1 MEWGD
6 RCACK
11 TTQEEEERE
20 TDTCVCGCVH
30 HHAAPTGRGPTDSHP
45 LRSFAVL
52 LLSTRTRA
60 RLQWGVQGRGPMA
73 RRCWETQRPTLS
85 GYARARTPGNTRG
98 EEGGQ
103 GATVHTQPE
112 DGKTKHRRGRAQTRT
127 RGATRGAQGHTQG
140 DSMGTGCAHAQAHQ
154 ALTHRR
160 HTETRAEI
168 AACHCTHTRRHM
180 TTRKHTHSLHTH
192 KHQGTSKHTRTRT
205 HTAHTRDKHAPLP
218 YSTGDVRARTHTH
231 SQGNEGRRPRRRH
244 TRARSIH
251 TLNHRTVTM
260 THTPKTLR
268 GDGSH
273 SHTRPTQHRC
283 SQGPDITVKPHHKN
297 AHAHTTSHTC
307 QTKAATP
314 YKNDNKRARKKGA
327 DT

>member
-180 TTRKHTHSLHTH
+180 TTRKHTHTASTHTQTPRHIQTHTH
-192 KHQGTSKHTRTRT
+192 VHTHCTHSRQTRPP
-205 HTAHTRDKHAPLP
+205 AIQQRE
-218 YSTGDVRARTHTH
+218 DVRAR
-231 SQGNEGRRPRRRH
+231 
-244 TRARSIH
+244 
-251 TLNHRTVTM
+251 
-260 THTPKTLR
+260 
-268 GDGSH
+268 
-273 SHTRPTQHRC
+273 SHTRRETRGGGHAGGTQGLAAFTHSTTER
-283 SQGPDITVKPHHKN
+283 SQ
-297 AHAHTTSHTC
+297 
-307 QTKAATP
+307 
-314 YKNDNKRARKKGA
+314 
-327 DT
+327 